1 MPPSADERPT
11 ADTPVAR
18 ILNEDP
24 TGARYLI
31 YLLSVFEALRL
42 RELETE
48 LRPLSMSVSR
58 NRVLGWLSVNAEAT
72 MTQLARGSMIDRTT
86 LTRLLD
92 PMVRDGL
99 VERDRSDSDRR
110 EIIVRITPKGL
121 EHLGRSVTTA
131 NGINDRYRGV
141 LSPEETKAATAI
153 LLKLLNHTKLDD
165 KTFAML
171 TRRERPGTGGA
182 EGK

>member
-1 MPPSADERPT
+1 MPAADDRPS
-11 ADTPVAR
+11 ADTPVAQ
-18 ILNEDP
+18 ILNEDT

-48 LRPLSMSVSR
+48 LRPMSMSVSR

-99 VERDRSDSDRR
+99 VERDRSGSDRR
-110 EIIVRITPKGL
+110 EIIVRITAKGL
-121 EHLGRSVTTA
+121 EHLGRSVVAA
-131 NGINDRYRGV
+131 NGVNDRYRGV
-141 LSPEETKAATAI
+141 LTPEETRAMTAS
-153 LLKLLNHTKLDD
+153 LLKLLGHTRLDD
-165 KTFAML
+165 KTYAML
-171 TRRERPGTGGA
+171 TRRERPDTGGM

>member
-1 MPPSADERPT
+1 MPPADDRPT
-11 ADTPVAR
+11 PDTPVAEG
-18 ILNEDP
+18 LTADES
-24 TGARYLI
+24 GGRYLI

-72 MTQLARGSMIDRTT
+72 MTQLSRGSMIERTT

-99 VERDRSDSDRR
+99 VERVRSDADRR
-110 EIIVRITPKGL
+110 EIFVRITATGL
-121 EHLGRSVTTA
+121 EHLRRSVLAA
-131 NGINDRYRGV
+131 NGVNDRYRGV
-141 LSPEETKAATAI
+141 LTADEIRAATAV
-153 LLKLLNHTKLDD
+153 LLKLLSQTRLDD
-165 KTFAML
+165 QTFAML
-171 TRRERPGTGGA
+171 TRRERRRPGQT

>member
-1 MPPSADERPT
+1 MPPADDRSPP
-11 ADTPVAR
+11 DTPVAQ
-18 ILNEDP
+18 ILNEDT
-24 TGARYLI
+24 TGSRYLI

-99 VERDRSDSDRR
+99 VERDRSGSDRR
-110 EIIVRITPKGL
+110 EIIVRITRSGL
-121 EHLGRSVTTA
+121 EHLSRSVTAA
-131 NGINDRYRGV
+131 NAVNDRYRGV
-141 LSPEETKAATAI
+141 LTPDETKAATAI
-153 LLKLLNHTKLDD
+153 ALKLLSHSRLDD

-171 TRRERPGTGGA
+171 TRRERPGA
-182 EGK
+182 SEGK